1 MSALA
6 RWAGPPAAAVL
17 LLLLSPGEAYGWGP
31 GTHLYLGEEILRHLA
46 LLGPVAGALLSSRP
60 RAFLYGTL
68 APDLLVAKDRA
79 PEGSHSHRWVRTDEL
94 RRAAGGDGDRMAA
107 VLGYRAHLAADAVAH
122 GFFLPRRMLLTA
134 STRSIGHSYWEHRVE
149 AGLPDGYPERA
160 RALIRG
166 HVDGPVEGLFREVLT
181 PTLFDFATNR
191 RIYGEMVRWS
201 NHEAW
206 QSLFGRLVDSSRWRL
221 DAGEQRRAL
230 AVSVALALGAIRDA
244 EDVSPGDGDRIRGL
258 DPTGR
263 EAMERAKELRR
274 SALRSGRWDARW
286 EPSESLRRTADRRFP
301 LPAVRSPAD
310 PRPLEF
316 LLAAVGVGEGERSAP
331 PEDGEPVAAA

>member
-1 MSALA
+1 MGVNALA
-6 RWAGPPAAAVL
+6 RRAGPPAAAFL
-17 LLLLSPGEAYGWGP
+17 LLFLFPGEAYGWGP
-31 GTHLYLGEEILRHLA
+31 GTHLYLGGEILRHLA

-94 RRAAGGDGDRMAA
+94 RRAAGDHEDRMAA

-149 AGLPDGYPERA
+149 AGLPDDYAERA
-160 RALIRG
+160 RSLVRS
-166 HVDGPVEGLFREVLT
+166 HVGGPVEELFREVLT
-181 PTLFDFATNR
+181 PTLFDFETNR

-206 QSLFGRLVDSSRWRL
+206 QNLFGHLVDRSRWRL
-221 DAGEQRRAL
+221 DAGERRRAL
-230 AVSVALALGAIRDA
+230 AVSVALTVEAIRD
-244 EDVSPGDGDRIRGL
+244 GDDRDRDRIRGL
-258 DPTGR
+258 DPTGW

-274 SALRSGRWDARW
+274 SALRSGRWDGRW
-286 EPSESLRRTADRRFP
+286 EPSESLRRAADRRFP
-301 LPAVRSPAD
+301 LPSVRSPAD
-310 PRPLEF
+310 SRPLEL
-316 LLAAVGVGEGERSAP
+316 LLAAVGDGEGSTP
-331 PEDGEPVAAA
+331 PEDEEPVAAA